1 MSEFHIGEKVKCT
14 DNFFEYP
21 CKDKIGRIIDYKA
34 CDDNVV
40 GVEFEDY
47 VHGHSCSGR
56 GYMGHCLFL
65 PENLLISADIKSN
78 IPLLHSCNIKTNI
91 ETKTVD
97 NEFATENNHIKAK
110 PEFTD
115 KEILDSL
122 YTHSCHECTA
132 GCLLEGHDDCMPY
145 LPTFAIELLQSQ
157 QRKIDTIEKENEKL
171 RLTIKDVSSTLK
183 ELIKEIKVAT
193 DATMTDK
200 GD

>member
-1 MSEFHIGEKVKCT
+1 MSKFHIGEKVKCT

-21 CKDKIGRIIDYKA
+21 CKDKIGRIIDSA
-34 CDDNVV
+34 EDCGNDVV

-56 GYMGHCLFL
+56 SYIGHCLFL
-65 PENLLISADIKSN
+65 PENLLISAGIKSN
-78 IPLLHSCNIKTNI
+78 IPLRSCNI

-97 NEFATENNHIKAK
+97 DEFATENNYIKAR

-122 YTHSCHECTA
+122 YACSCHECTA
-132 GCLLEGHDDCMPY
+132 ECLLKGHDDCMSY
-145 LPTFAIELLQSQ
+145 LPSLAIKLVQSQ

-171 RLTIKDVSSTLK
+171 RLTIKDVSATLK

-193 DATMTDK
+193 DATMTEK